1 MSRACRGGVVGGLVL
16 LAVLTLGSCRYAAY
30 QKQMQTE
37 EIPEGLWTAAHRIS
51 FDSFVEQPRTPHTLY
66 LYVRY
71 NSRYAYTTL
80 PLTVRLRSAL
90 GWSATTT
97 LVLPLTEEPGVWS
110 GEGYALR
117 QQLYKI
123 SPAERPPHPGLYTI
137 ELSQATGQDTLTGI
151 ETVGVAW
158 VATEP

>member
-1 MSRACRGGVVGGLVL
+1 M
-16 LAVLTLGSCRYAAY
+16 LGSCHYAAY
-30 QKQMQTE
+30 QKQMQTK
-37 EIPEGLWTAAHRIS
+37 EIPEEGWSAKQRIS
-51 FDSFVEQPRTPHTLY
+51 FDSFVERPRTPHTLY
-66 LYVRY
+66 LYIRY

-97 LVLPLTEEPGVWS
+97 LALPLTEEPGVWS
-110 GEGYALR
+110 GDGYALR

-151 ETVGVAW
+151 ETIGVAW
-158 VATEP
+158 VTTEP

>member
-37 EIPEGLWTAAHRIS
+37 EIPEGVWTAAHRIS

-71 NSRYAYTTL
+71 NSRYAYTAL
-80 PLTVRLRSAL
+80 PLTVELRSAL

-97 LVLPLTEEPGVWS
+97 LALPLTEGPGIWS
-110 GEGYALR
+110 GKGYALR
-117 QQLYKI
+117 QQLYKVNT
-123 SPAERPPHPGLYTI
+123 PLMPQHPGLYTI
-137 ELSQATGQDTLTGI
+137 ELRQATGQATLAGV
-151 ETVGVAW
+151 ETIGVAW
-158 VATEP
+158 VAAGQ

>member
-1 MSRACRGGVVGGLVL
+1 MSRGCRGGVVRWI
-16 LAVLTLGSCRYAAY
+16 AVLTILMLGSCHYAAY
-30 QKQMQTE
+30 QKQMQTK
-37 EIPEGLWTAAHRIS
+37 EIPEEGWSAKQRIS
-51 FDSFVEQPRTPHTLY
+51 FDSFVEHSRTPHTLY
-66 LYVRY
+66 LYIRY

-97 LVLPLTEEPGVWS
+97 LALPLTEEPGVWS

-117 QQLYKI
+117 QHLYKI
-123 SPAERPPHPGLYTI
+123 SPEERPPHPGLYTI
-137 ELSQATGQDTLTGI
+137 ELSQATGQDSLTGI

-158 VATEP
+158 VATEQ

>member
-1 MSRACRGGVVGGLVL
+1 M
-16 LAVLTLGSCRYAAY
+16 LTILMLGSCHYAAY

-37 EIPEGLWTAAHRIS
+37 EIPEGGWSAGRSIS
-51 FDSFVEQPRTPHTLY
+51 FDSFVEHPRTPHTLY
-66 LYVRY
+66 LYIRY

-80 PLTVRLRSAL
+80 PLTVRLRSTL

-97 LVLPLTEEPGVWS
+97 LELPLTEKPGVWS

-123 SPAERPPHPGLYTI
+123 SPAECPPHPGLYTI
-137 ELSQATGQDTLTGI
+137 ELSQATGQDSLTGI

-158 VATEP
+158 VATEQ

>member
-1 MSRACRGGVVGGLVL
+1 
-16 LAVLTLGSCRYAAY
+16 
-30 QKQMQTE
+30 MQTE
-37 EIPEGLWTAAHRIS
+37 EIPEGGWSAGRSIS
-51 FDSFVEQPRTPHTLY
+51 FDSFVEHPRTPHTLY
-66 LYVRY
+66 LYIRY

-80 PLTVRLRSAL
+80 PLTVRLRSTL

-97 LVLPLTEEPGVWS
+97 LELPLTEKPGVWS

-123 SPAERPPHPGLYTI
+123 SPAECPPHPGLYTI
-137 ELSQATGQDTLTGI
+137 ELSQATGQDSLTGI

-158 VATEP
+158 VATEQ

>member
-1 MSRACRGGVVGGLVL
+1 MSRGCRGGVVRWI
-16 LAVLTLGSCRYAAY
+16 AVLTILMLGSCHYAAY
-30 QKQMQTE
+30 QKQMQTK
-37 EIPEGLWTAAHRIS
+37 EIPEEGWSAKQRIS
-51 FDSFVEQPRTPHTLY
+51 FDSFVEHSRTPHTLY
-66 LYVRY
+66 LYIRY

-97 LVLPLTEEPGVWS
+97 LALPLTEEPGVWS